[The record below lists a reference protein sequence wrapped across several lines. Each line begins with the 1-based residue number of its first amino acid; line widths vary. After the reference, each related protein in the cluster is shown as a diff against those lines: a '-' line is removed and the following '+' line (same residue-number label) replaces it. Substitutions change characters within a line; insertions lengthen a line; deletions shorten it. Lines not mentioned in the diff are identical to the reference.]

1 MNPLSDLI
9 RPDSLDDVVGQQHL
23 LKKGSALY
31 SIITSGN
38 IPNMIFYGPSGCGK
52 TTLAN
57 IIAAKSDR
65 RLYKINAT
73 TASISD
79 IKAVIDDCNMF
90 TAPNGVLLY
99 LD

>member
-9 RPDSLDDVVGQQHL
+9 RPDSLDDIVGQRHL
-23 LKKGSALY
+23 LSKGSALY
-31 SIITSGN
+31 NIISSGK

-65 RLYKINAT
+65 KLYKLNAT
-73 TASISD
+73 TSSIAD
-79 IKAVIDDCNMF
+79 IKAVIEDCNMF
-90 TAPNGVLLY
+90 TAPN
-99 LD
+99 